1 MSRLD
6 EGEMRRRYRDAFD
19 RVSPRDEAI
28 ERALAAVAAAPET
41 ARHPLLAPAA
51 AVAIATAVVVT
62 MLVGGNTLKL
72 TQSGIQ
78 RDIRVANHPAIP
90 TAGASQAPA
99 PAAAWDERPGS
110 LSRVTFDPVEGR
122 IGLAGGGG
130 VIMRSPDRGQSWT
143 QVYAG
148 PAVVRDLL
156 WLDGHAVLAATSR
169 GLMRSDDAGL
179 TWTVIGSRTDLLRL
193 DFLNLTVG
201 YAVAGSS
208 LANGQLVKTTDG
220 GATYRPVE
228 SPSRPVQWIQFVD
241 ERRGWLAGPAG
252 IWTTGDGGSTWERQR
267 GFEPGTFG
275 DAWLAQIGMRDPL
288 HGFAYY
294 RSTAVGMNQA
304 AGVLF
309 HTDDGGKTWRLVSA
323 TSFPTT
329 PLSGKAPNHS
339 LPGSPTGE
347 LVVTGSGSA
356 KLLGWLPASDRTYV
370 YSTTDGGASWTSSQ
384 VTSLKGARGQL
395 AWLPVGEWMAVTDFG
410 GNAYL
415 GVRSGGEGEFKLIQ
429 VGG

>member
-6 EGEMRRRYRDAFD
+6 EPELRRRYREAFD
-19 RVSPRDEAI
+19 RVSPRDEAV
-28 ERALAAVAAAPET
+28 ERAMAAVAAAPET
-41 ARHPLLAPAA
+41 VRHPLLAPAA
-51 AVAIATAVVVT
+51 AVAIAMAVVVT
-62 MLVGGNTLKL
+62 MLLGGHSVRL
-72 TQSGIQ
+72 TPSVIQ
-78 RDIRVANHPAIP
+78 PDGRVANPGVP
-90 TAGASQAPA
+90 TAGESQP
-99 PAAAWDERPGS
+99 PPPPVAWDERPGS

-130 VIMRSPDRGQSWT
+130 VMVRSPDRGQSWT

-193 DFLNLTVG
+193 DFLNLSVG

-208 LANGQLVKTTDG
+208 LASGQLVKTTDG
-220 GATYRPVE
+220 GATYRPVD
-228 SPSRPVQWIQFVD
+228 SPTRPVHWIQFVD

-267 GFEPGTFG
+267 SFEPGTFG
-275 DAWLAQIGMRDPL
+275 DSWLAQIGMRDQL

-294 RSTAVGMNQA
+294 RSTATGMNQA

-309 HTDDGGKTWRLVSA
+309 HTADGGKTWRLVSA
-323 TSFPTT
+323 TSYPTT
-329 PLSGKAPNHS
+329 PLSGQAPNHS

-347 LVVTGSGSA
+347 LVVTGPASA
-356 KLLGWLPASDRTYV
+356 KLLGWLPASDRTYI
-370 YSTTDGGASWTSSQ
+370 YSTTDGGGSWTSSQ

-395 AWLPVGEWMAVTDFG
+395 AWLPVGEWMAVTDFA
-410 GNAYL
+410 GNAYI
-415 GVRSGGEGEFKLIQ
+415 GVRGGGEADFKLIQ